1 MISSFEMIKKLK
13 EILLW
18 IIQHQLLQVKIFIW
32 QKIKLFGIPLQLLF
46 FYYLLLQLLRL
57 VFCIA

>member
-1 MISSFEMIKKLK
+1 MIKKLK